1 MCPEGMELLAFFHD
15 NECTAIAD
23 SQKYL
28 VGGKVMKRRILSI
41 VISFVM
47 VLSLFMILDS
57 KEIPATT
64 VYAENELSQGVT
76 INEEYL
82 IPDSIGWCT
91 YYVIV
96 ATNNTGSDI
105 SISADFLAKDRS
117 GNILKKVN
125 DYSEAVKKDQQFIL
139 YGQFLNEEVKKA
151 SSYEYNYTVAPT
163 DKCAYTSVSLDTK
176 NIGRCVEVS
185 ATNYSKFDI
194 QSVGVRT
201 VFMKNGKAVAF
212 DTVNIAD
219 SGITFHG
226 GSTNSQIIG
235 YDAGDYD
242 NYVLTYTSVG
252 TQASAEDL

>member
-1 MCPEGMELLAFFHD
+1 
-15 NECTAIAD
+15 
-23 SQKYL
+23 
-28 VGGKVMKRRILSI
+28 MKRRILSI
-41 VISFVM
+41 VISVVM
-47 VLSLFMILDS
+47 VLSLFLFPYPN
-57 KEIPATT
+57 EVPATT
-64 VYAENELSQGVT
+64 VYAENDLSQGVT
-76 INEEYL
+76 IDEEYL
-82 IPDSIGWCT
+82 IPDNIGWCT

-105 SISADFLAKDRS
+105 SISADFVAKDKT
-117 GNILKKVN
+117 GKVVKKVN
-125 DYSEAVKKDQQFIL
+125 DYSEAVKKDQKFIL
-139 YGQFLNEEVKKA
+139 YGQFLNEEVRKA
-151 SSYEYNYTVAPT
+151 SSYEYDYTVATT

-176 NIGRCVEVS
+176 SIGRCVEVS

-252 TQASAEDL
+252 SQAYAEDL

>member
-1 MCPEGMELLAFFHD
+1 
-15 NECTAIAD
+15 
-23 SQKYL
+23 
-28 VGGKVMKRRILSI
+28 MKRRVCSIILTLG
-41 VISFVM
+41 M
-47 VLSLFMILDS
+47 VLSLFIFLGSRDAS
-57 KEIPATT
+57 V
-64 VYAENELSQGVT
+64 VYAANDLASGIT

-105 SISADFLAKDRS
+105 AISADFVAKNRS
-117 GNILKKVN
+117 GSVMKKVN

-139 YGQFLNEEVKKA
+139 YGQFLNSEIKGA
-151 SSYEYNYTVAPT
+151 SGYDYTYTVSKT
-163 DKCAYTSVSLDTK
+163 DKCAYTSVALDTK
-176 NIGRCVEVS
+176 NIGDCVEVS

-219 SGITFHG
+219 SGIIFHG
-226 GSTNSQIIG
+226 GSTNSQVIG
-235 YDAGDYD
+235 VSAGDYD
-242 NYVLTYTSVG
+242 NYFLTYTSVG
-252 TQASAEDL
+252 TQAHAEDL

>member
-1 MCPEGMELLAFFHD
+1 
-15 NECTAIAD
+15 
-23 SQKYL
+23 
-28 VGGKVMKRRILSI
+28 MKRRIFS
-41 VISFVM
+41 VIITMVM
-47 VLSLFMILDS
+47 VLSLFIYLGSGDNF
-57 KEIPATT
+57 PAST
-64 VYAENELSQGVT
+64 VYAENSLTQGIT
-76 INEEYL
+76 IDEEYL

-105 SISADFLAKDRS
+105 SISADFYAKDRA
-117 GNILKKVN
+117 GKVIKKVN

-139 YGQFLNEEVKKA
+139 YGQFLNEEARGA
-151 SSYEYNYTVAPT
+151 SAYDYKYIVTPT
-163 DKCAYTSVSLDTK
+163 DKCAYTSVALDTK
-176 NIGRCVEVS
+176 SIGKCVEVS

-201 VFMKNGKAVAF
+201 VFMKNGRAVAF

-219 SGITFHG
+219 SGIIFHG

-235 YDAGDYD
+235 YQAGDYD

-252 TQASAEDL
+252 TQAYKGDL